1 MAQLKTFLVVNPQS
15 GNGATGR
22 RFDEISREVRAA
34 IGEFGRA
41 FTERPGH
48 ATELARRAVEDGY
61 QCVVAV
67 GGDGTTNEVVN
78 GLLDEQG
85 SLLRPGVALGVIP
98 RGTGGDFRKTFG
110 WSAGLPEAAWRLRGE
125 AVRAIDAGRI
135 TFVDHQGAP
144 RSRYFVNIASA
155 GVSGLVDRE
164 VNRASKALGGKVSF
178 ALGSLK
184 ALWRY
189 RDVPMRVSFDGGPAR
204 TQPATLVAVAN
215 GQYFGGGMW
224 IAPKALPDDGV
235 FDVTLWSDVSLKDF
249 VFSSKAIYDGS
260 HVGLPKTQCLR
271 AKVVRVEAEGGAEVL
286 LDVDGEQPGRLPA
299 TLEMLPLALRLK
311 VSPVTEPP
319 RPR

>member
-1 MAQLKTFLVVNPQS
+1 MAQLKTFLVVNPHS

-22 RFDEISREVRAA
+22 RFDEIAREVHAA
-34 IGEFGRA
+34 IGECGRA

-48 ATELARRAVEDGY
+48 AIEIARRAALDGY

-67 GGDGTTNEVVN
+67 GGDGTTNEVAN
-78 GLLDEQG
+78 GLLDEKG
-85 SLLRPGVALGVIP
+85 GLVRPGVALGVIP

-110 WSAGLPEAAWRLRGE
+110 WSASLPEAAWRLRGD

-135 TFVDHQGAP
+135 TFLDHDGVE
-144 RSRYFVNIASA
+144 RSRYFVNIASV
-155 GVSGLVDRE
+155 GISGLVDRE

-189 RDVPMRVSFDGGPAR
+189 RDVPMRVSFDGGPPR
-204 TQPATLVAVAN
+204 TQPSSLVAVAN

-224 IAPKALPDDGV
+224 IAPKAVPDDGV
-235 FDVTLWSDVSLKDF
+235 FDVTQWTGVSLKDF
-249 VFSSKAIYDGS
+249 VFDSKAIYDGS
-260 HVGLPKTQCLR
+260 HVDLPNTKCGR
-271 AKVVRVEAEGGAEVL
+271 AKTVRIEAEGGAEVL

-299 TLEMLPLALRLK
+299 TVEILPLALRLK
-311 VSPVTEPP
+311 VAPAT
-319 RPR
+319 